1 MTTTPPVLDLGGGI
15 RVHPGI
21 LTPELIP
28 VDAVT
33 PHPLNPR
40 VGDTDAIGE
49 SVDENGLYDQI
60 KVQRSTGRIL
70 SGNHTWLTLKQKGAT
85 RVPVVWLDVDDR
97 EALRVLTSANRT
109 ADRGAYDAK
118 LLVEVLAGEL
128 AGDTT
133 GTGYTPAEVDA
144 MTAAADRDGDLY
156 IGGDTLMAELIALAD
171 PENDET
177 ALGPVYTRRADS
189 IRYEPTTPEPPPVE
203 SLVDR
208 RKTAALQADIN
219 AAVAEQ
225 RIPLDVARFLLTGAE
240 RHLVFDYA
248 AIAEFYAHAP
258 PEVQRLM
265 EASALVIVDF
275 EDAIQHGFVR
285 LSARLAELLDLD
297 LAHRTRLDAQGGY
310 RSDREGIPS

>member
-1 MTTTPPVLDLGGGI
+1 MTAPVLDLGGGI

-21 LTPELIP
+21 LTPELVP
-28 VDAVT
+28 VDQVT

-40 VGDTDAIGE
+40 RGDVDAIGE

-70 SGNHTWLTLKQKGAT
+70 SGNHTYLTLKAKGAT
-85 RVPVVWLDVDDR
+85 RVPVVWLDVDDHA
-97 EALRVLTSANRT
+97 ALRVLTSANRT

-133 GTGYTPAEVDA
+133 GTGYTPAEVE
-144 MTAAADRDGDLY
+144 TLTRAADRDGDLY
-156 IGGDTLMAELIALAD
+156 IGGDDLMAELVALAD
-171 PENDET
+171 PSDDET
-177 ALGPVYTRRADS
+177 ALGPVYSRRSDS
-189 IRYEPTTPEPPPVE
+189 IRYEPTTPEPPPL
-203 SLVDR
+203 SALVDTGKR
-208 RKTAALQADIN
+208 DALRAQIGAAVDAGHLDEETAAF
-219 AAVAEQ
+219 
-225 RIPLDVARFLLTGAE
+225 LDAGAE

-297 LAHRTRLDAQGGY
+297 LAHRAKLDA
-310 RSDREGIPS
+310 P